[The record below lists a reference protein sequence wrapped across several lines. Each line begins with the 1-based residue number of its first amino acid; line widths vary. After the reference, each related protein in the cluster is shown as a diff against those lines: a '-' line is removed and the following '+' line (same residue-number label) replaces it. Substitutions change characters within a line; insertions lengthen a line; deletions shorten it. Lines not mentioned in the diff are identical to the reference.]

1 MRFKLDENLPIEL
14 AELFRRSGHD
24 AQTVFDEGLAGAE
37 DAEIASV
44 CVRERRAVVTL
55 DMDFADIRAYPPP
68 EYAGIVVFRLDIR
81 RGTMFCV
88 SGRGSSGHFRVRHW
102 TASSGSWKNRE
113 SGCGNEL
120 SSDAG
125 ERGNPP

>member
-14 AELFRRSGHD
+14 TELFRRSGHD

-44 CVRERRAVVTL
+44 CVRERRAIVTL

-68 EYAGIVVFRLDIR
+68 EYAGIVVFRLDDQAR
-81 RGTMFCV
+81 DHVLGVGSRFLRALSRT
-88 SGRGSSGHFRVRHW
+88 SLDGRLWIVEESRIRVR
-102 TASSGSWKNRE
+102 E
-113 SGCGNEL
+113 
-120 SSDAG
+120 
-125 ERGNPP
+125 

>member
-14 AELFRRSGHD
+14 AELFHRSGHD

-44 CVRERRAVVTL
+44 CVRERRAIVTL

-68 EYAGIVVFRLDIR
+68 EYAGIVVFRLGDQARDHVLRVGSRFLRALSRTSLDGQLWIVEESRIR
-81 RGTMFCV
+81 L
-88 SGRGSSGHFRVRHW
+88 
-102 TASSGSWKNRE
+102 RE
-113 SGCGNEL
+113 
-120 SSDAG
+120 
-125 ERGNPP
+125 